1 MGGGAPT
8 LPFSC
13 APAPVV
19 LLSRLLLIMG
29 DAEPIESRSL
39 VLRRRTRRR
48 MKKASIHVAAIAR
61 KPSMTMTAIAQ
72 RGKEEE
78 EPGCWTSPDWTP
90 PDAEGSAAERE
101 AERDE
106 SEAARREE
114 AEAEAREAE
123 EEAAATESSI
133 VVCTAVNMG

>member
-1 MGGGAPT
+1 
-8 LPFSC
+8 
-13 APAPVV
+13 
-19 LLSRLLLIMG
+19 
-29 DAEPIESRSL
+29 
-39 VLRRRTRRR
+39 

-61 KPSMTMTAIAQ
+61 NPSTTMTAIAQ

-78 EPGCWTSPDWTP
+78 EEAYWTSPDV
-90 PDAEGSAAERE
+90 EGLAAAERE

-114 AEAEAREAE
+114 EEADAREADAREAE
-123 EEAAATESSI
+123 EEAAATESST

>member
-1 MGGGAPT
+1 M
-8 LPFSC
+8 PFSC
-13 APAPVV
+13 APPVV

-29 DAEPIESRSL
+29 DAEPIESRLL

-78 EPGCWTSPDWTP
+78 EAPDWTL
-90 PDAEGSAAERE
+90 PDAEGSEAAERE
-101 AERDE
+101 AETDE

-123 EEAAATESSI
+123 EEAAATESSTA
-133 VVCTAVNMG
+133 VCTAVNMG